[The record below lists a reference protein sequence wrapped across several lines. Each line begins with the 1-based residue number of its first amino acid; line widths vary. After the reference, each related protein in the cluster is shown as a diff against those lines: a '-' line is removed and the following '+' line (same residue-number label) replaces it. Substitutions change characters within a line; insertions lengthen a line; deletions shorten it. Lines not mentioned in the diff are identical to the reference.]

1 MRVIF
6 LSWRIL
12 VSLLAISLILM
23 GIGLYGIEKQRQEEI
38 MVIAPLLAG
47 KMIIIDPGHGGYDP
61 GAKGKGGGVEKEI
74 TLEVSQRLALALA
87 QSGAGVLLTRDGDYD
102 LAPPEVNSLSK
113 RKQLDLQKRIAI
125 AEQSKADLLLSIHVN
140 SFPAD
145 RWFGAQTFYQA
156 GDKSSKL
163 LAEAIQGELQ
173 RITGT
178 RRVAKT
184 ADIYIN
190 RVSSMPSVT
199 IEIGFISNPQEERLM
214 QEADYQNKVAWA
226 IYCGILQYYTRIND
240 NNY

>member
-6 LSWRIL
+6 LRWQAL
-12 VSLLAISLILM
+12 VSLLAVLLILL
-23 GIGLYGIEKQRQEEI
+23 GIGIYSMEQRRQEEI
-38 MVIAPLLAG
+38 MVMAPLLAG

-61 GAKGKGGGVEKEI
+61 GAKGKNGGVEKEI

-102 LAPPEVNSLSK
+102 LAPPEVNSLSQ
-113 RKQLDLQKRIAI
+113 RKQMDLQKRVAI
-125 AEQSKADLLLSIHVN
+125 AEQSRADLLLSIHVN
-140 SFPAD
+140 AFPAD

-156 GDKSSKL
+156 GDERSKL

-184 ADIYIN
+184 ADIFIN
-190 RVSSMPSVT
+190 RVSTMPSVT
-199 IEIGFISNPQEERLM
+199 VEIGFISNPQEERLM
-214 QEADYQNKVAWA
+214 QEPDYQNKVAWA
-226 IYCGILQYYTRIND
+226 IYCGILQYYTKINQ
-240 NNY
+240 NNS